1 MQYYDEVHADPY
13 VQWGRKTCP
22 TGYARMYWGHV
33 MVNHYTQ
40 KKGSF
45 VPILSYQESYPIL
58 IG

>member
-45 VPILSYQESYPIL
+45 VPILSYPIL